1 MPFAMNPQPQYHP
14 IENLW
19 LISQVIKGSVQQARD
34 LTKVLKEA
42 EHQPYVLDDSLVNR
56 AIKQYQEG
64 LEFVPIYREQLRRWQ
79 ELKLTDSQAPLVAEL
94 QKDVETM
101 QVLYTD
107 GLAMAKKMAEFTID
121 KVMGMSDLE
130 VALKSLSM
138 KGFKF

>member
-1 MPFAMNPQPQYHP
+1 MAQLRTNQWPSFARIY
-14 IENLW
+14 
-19 LISQVIKGSVQQARD
+19 
-34 LTKVLKEA
+34 
-42 EHQPYVLDDSLVNR
+42 NR
-56 AIKQYQEG
+56 AVKQYQEG
-64 LEFVPIYREQLRRWQ
+64 LEFVPIYQEQLRKWQ
-79 ELKLTDSQAPLVAEL
+79 ELKLTDSQNIQVTEL

>member
-1 MPFAMNPQPQYHP
+1 MNPQPQYHP

>member
-1 MPFAMNPQPQYHP
+1 MNPQPQYHP

-19 LISQVIKGSVQQARD
+19 LISQAIKGSLQQAKD

-42 EHQPYVLDDSLVNR
+42 EHQPYVLNDSLVNR

-64 LEFVPIYREQLRRWQ
+64 LEFIPIYREQLRRWQ

-94 QKDVETM
+94 QKEVENM

-107 GLAMAKKMAEFTID
+107 GLAMSKKMSELTID

-130 VALKSLSM
+130 LALKVLSERGF
-138 KGFKF
+138 KGF